1 MNGTSRRPMR
11 RILLAAVVLV
21 ALVGVFVVR
30 LVDLQV
36 VRAAELSEEAEG
48 RRSTSVTVYG
58 SRGDIVD
65 RNGIVLAEAVM
76 RYDIAVSPKNAN
88 AGPIVREQPDPDD
101 PAKTVSV
108 DVPLA
113 QSVAELGAVL
123 GLTAE
128 QVQAIIADALAEDPD
143 SDFAYVA
150 KLVDTETYEKVT
162 ALDIPWVVPW
172 EHPSRYYPN
181 GAVGGNLLGFVDPDG
196 NAVAG
201 LEYSEDEC
209 LAGQDGRYTYL
220 HSLEDWVQIPGT
232 KVVQQQAHD
241 GGTLK
246 LTIDSDLQWM
256 VQRSAEAQVQAVGA
270 DWATVTV
277 MEAKTGR
284 LLAVADVPT
293 VDPNTPSSTDSSNRG
308 SRAFTAPF
316 EPGSTFKAL
325 TAASV
330 IDAGKA
336 DPISQIIAPYRY
348 LPPNGANV
356 NDTEYHP
363 DQRLTLTGVLI
374 ESSNTGI
381 SQFGERLSDPER
393 YDDML
398 AFGLGER
405 TEVGFPGEEPGDLHG
420 GPEAWDNQ
428 TKYATMFGQG
438 LTTTAVQ
445 IASIYQTIANGGI
458 RMPVRLD
465 RRMRR
470 RRPALRRRAPE
481 VISSVRGAADKRDA
495 RAHVPRRLARRGMG
509 DPRLPRRDQDRH
521 RSSRGRPRRL
531 PTWLPRL
538 SVRIRARRRPPVR
551 RIRQHHEPGRDELIR
566 AAAPVFRQVL
576 SHVLTQHRTT
586 PSGIPAPELPEHG
599 DHQPGTRRASP
610 GACPERPGYRFLSSA
625 CARPDAPSQ
634 PRTHQPPPLPCHLTS
649 SAADRTRPRPVR
661 PATAPTRT

>member
-1 MNGTSRRPMR
+1 MNDTSRHPMR

-48 RRSTSVTVYG
+48 RRSQSVTVYG
-58 SRGDIVD
+58 ARGDIVD
-65 RNGIVLAEAVM
+65 RNGIVLADTVM

-88 AGPIVREQPDPDD
+88 AGPIRREEPDPQD
-101 PAKTVSV
+101 PAKTVPV
-108 DVPLA
+108 DVPLE
-113 QSVAELGAVL
+113 QSAAELGAVI
-123 GLTAE
+123 GLTGE
-128 QVQAIIADALAEDPD
+128 QVQAIIADALAENAE

-150 KLVDTETYEKVT
+150 KLVDTATYERVKE
-162 ALDIPWVVPW
+162 LDIPWVVPW

-181 GAVGGNLLGFVDPDG
+181 GAVAGNLLGFVDPDG

-209 LAGQDGRYTYL
+209 LAGQDGRYSYL

-232 KVVQQQAHD
+232 EVVQQKARD
-241 GGTLK
+241 GGTVK

-256 VQRSAEAQVQAVGA
+256 VQRIAEAQVQAVGA

-293 VDPNTPSSTDSSNRG
+293 VDPNAPSSTDAANRG

-330 IDAGKA
+330 INAGQA
-336 DPISQIIAPYRY
+336 DPLSRITADYRY
-348 LPPNGANV
+348 RPPNGADI
-356 NDTEYHP
+356 NDSFFHGPTPY
-363 DQRLTLTGVLI
+363 TLTGVLI
-374 ESSNTGI
+374 DSSNTGM
-381 SQFGERLSDPER
+381 SQFGERLSDQQR

-405 TEVGFPGEEPGDLHG
+405 SEVGFPGEEPGDLHG

-445 IASIYQTIANGGI
+445 IASVYQTIANGGV
-458 RMPVRLD
+458 RMPVRLVD
-465 RRMRR
+465 GCGDDTPVQSKGER
-470 RRPALRRRAPE
+470 
-481 VISSVRGAADKRDA
+481 VISETAAQQTSAMLERVYLEGWLADEWEIPGYRVAAKTGTAQVPDGNGGYLSGYLVSVSGFAPADDPQFVVSVSIMNPVKMNSSAA
-495 RAHVPRRLARRGMG
+495 
-509 DPRLPRRDQDRH
+509 
-521 RSSRGRPRRL
+521 S
-531 PTWLPRL
+531 
-538 SVRIRARRRPPVR
+538 
-551 RIRQHHEPGRDELIR
+551 
-566 AAAPVFRQVL
+566 APVFQQVMSQVL
-576 SHVLTQHRTT
+576 KKYRTV
-586 PSGIPAPELPEHG
+586 PSGAPAPELP
-599 DHQPGTRRASP
+599 
-610 GACPERPGYRFLSSA
+610 
-625 CARPDAPSQ
+625 
-634 PRTHQPPPLPCHLTS
+634 
-649 SAADRTRPRPVR
+649 
-661 PATAPTRT
+661 ATW

>member
-1 MNGTSRRPMR
+1 MNDTSRHPMR

-48 RRSTSVTVYG
+48 RRSQSVTVYG
-58 SRGDIVD
+58 ARGDIVD
-65 RNGIVLAEAVM
+65 RNGIVLADTVM

-88 AGPIVREQPDPDD
+88 AGPIRREEPDPQD
-101 PAKTVSV
+101 PAKTVPV
-108 DVPLA
+108 DVPLE
-113 QSVAELGAVL
+113 QSAAELGAVI
-123 GLTAE
+123 GLTGE
-128 QVQAIIADALAEDPD
+128 QVQAIIADALAENAE

-150 KLVDTETYEKVT
+150 KLVDTATYERVKE
-162 ALDIPWVVPW
+162 LDIPWVVPW

-181 GAVGGNLLGFVDPDG
+181 GAVAGNLLGFVDPDG

-209 LAGQDGRYTYL
+209 LAGQDGRYSYL

-232 KVVQQQAHD
+232 EVVQQKARD
-241 GGTLK
+241 GGTVK

-256 VQRSAEAQVQAVGA
+256 VQRIAEAQVQAVGA

-293 VDPNTPSSTDSSNRG
+293 VDPNAPSSTDAANRG

-330 IDAGKA
+330 INAGQA
-336 DPISQIIAPYRY
+336 DPLSRITADYRY
-348 LPPNGANV
+348 RPPNGADI
-356 NDTEYHP
+356 NDSFFHGPTPY
-363 DQRLTLTGVLI
+363 TLTGVLI
-374 ESSNTGI
+374 DSSNTGM
-381 SQFGERLSDPER
+381 SQFGERLSDQQR

-405 TEVGFPGEEPGDLHG
+405 SEVGFPGEEPGDLHG

-445 IASIYQTIANGGI
+445 IASVYQTIANGGV
-458 RMPVRLD
+458 RMPVRLVD
-465 RRMRR
+465 GCGDDTPVQSKGER
-470 RRPALRRRAPE
+470 
-481 VISSVRGAADKRDA
+481 VISETAAQQTSAMLERVYLEGWLAEEWEIPGYRVAAKTGTAQVPDGNGGYLSGYLVSVSGFAPADDPQFVVSVSIMNPVKMNSSAA
-495 RAHVPRRLARRGMG
+495 
-509 DPRLPRRDQDRH
+509 
-521 RSSRGRPRRL
+521 S
-531 PTWLPRL
+531 
-538 SVRIRARRRPPVR
+538 
-551 RIRQHHEPGRDELIR
+551 
-566 AAAPVFRQVL
+566 APVFQQVMSQVL
-576 SHVLTQHRTT
+576 KKYRTV
-586 PSGIPAPELPEHG
+586 PSGAPAPELP
-599 DHQPGTRRASP
+599 
-610 GACPERPGYRFLSSA
+610 
-625 CARPDAPSQ
+625 
-634 PRTHQPPPLPCHLTS
+634 
-649 SAADRTRPRPVR
+649 
-661 PATAPTRT
+661 ATW